1 MTRSNAVK
9 RPKPPMQG
17 VFGQSTAHEPT
28 TITHM
33 PVPEAYHPK
42 NSLPTPSEEEF
53 QQRYP
58 DVSSNSSSM
67 PQPGPPGLTRRNTFI
82 DNPFHGFT
90 STDSNLYDA
99 PPTMPVKP
107 VRPLPP
113 PPITRMPE
121 PNNQITPPPAI
132 PRKPLITGDKEYTGS
147 TVEQQHGQ
155 APMSQSSFSQL
166 GGVMIGT
173 TGLKNLGNTCYM
185 NSIIQCLSGTIP
197 LARYFLC
204 KDNFKLYGVKHCSC
218 DKVYSKWFIDT
229 LFF

>member
-1 MTRSNAVK
+1 MVRSNAVK

-17 VFGQSTAHEPT
+17 VFGQSTPHEP
-28 TITHM
+28 ITHM

-42 NSLPTPSEEEF
+42 NTLPTPSEEEF

-67 PQPGPPGLTRRNTFI
+67 PQPAPPGLTRRNTFI

-166 GGVMIGT
+166 GAVMIGT

-204 KDNFKLYGVKHCSC
+204 KDNFKPYGLNIARV
-218 DKVYSKWFIDT
+218 T
-229 LFF
+229 